1 MKAANVDHEGG
12 DARPRLVSRG
22 RWADL
27 LRVIL
32 MWVVGAIVLALTAA
46 IIPDL
51 YADRFTDWLWAAL
64 IIGIVGGLVR
74 PVLVAVSAR
83 IGWLAV
89 LLVAICGQALI
100 IHIGLE
106 LTPGIHAGSFWTA
119 FAAAWIAAIVTT
131 VLSWLIS
138 AGTDEAFT
146 ASLIRRAKTSKVQI
160 DDPEVEGVLFVQMD
174 GVPFPVM
181 QWALQSG
188 LLPNI
193 SRWLRDG
200 SHSLAEWSVQMPCTT
215 PASQLGIL
223 HGRVDSVP
231 AFRWY
236 DRDLGRL
243 LVANR
248 PADASIIEARASD
261 GRGLLA
267 DDGVSV
273 SNLFTGDAQRS
284 AMTMSRLQASRG
296 SAQTRRAVAWYLA
309 RPDGFARSL
318 SRTFAEV
325 FRERYQRARQVRRDI
340 QPRCHRGW
348 DFALLRSVS
357 NGVLRDMNTA
367 VVTDEMR
374 RGTRSIYVDYV
385 DYDEI
390 AHHAGMF
397 RPESLVA
404 LEGVDGVLG
413 CLEQIAAVTPRKY
426 RIVLLSDHGQSQGA
440 PFADRYGQ
448 DLAALCSE
456 LTAESV
462 SAVQDSVESWGR
474 AEGLLDDVTP
484 GDSMVVGRA
493 AKGVRKQVAESASAS
508 AEDSVVVLGSG
519 NLGLVYAKSDI
530 RLTKEDIEQRWPA
543 LIPGLVGHPGI
554 GFVAMLS
561 EGGPVAIGAEGV
573 RWLADG
579 RVEGVDPMAVYGNYA
594 AGNLLQA
601 VMMERSP
608 DLYVNSIVDPS
619 NMEVAAFEPLV
630 GCHGG
635 LGGWQDRGV
644 LITPSDLM
652 PDHQIKGADEMH
664 RLFVAILEQ
673 LGHRGPGRPG
683 SRESASAD
691 AETTLGPTD

>member
-1 MKAANVDHEGG
+1 MNAAGRDSNTSAAPVKAT
-12 DARPRLVSRG
+12 RG
-22 RWADL
+22 KWADVLRL
-27 LRVIL
+27 LL
-32 MWVVGAIVLALTAA
+32 MWVVGTVVLAITAA
-46 IIPDL
+46 IVPDL
-51 YADRFTDWLWAAL
+51 YADHFYDYIWAAL
-64 IIGIVGGLVR
+64 VIGIVGGLIR

-89 LLVAICGQALI
+89 LLVAIAGQALI

-119 FAAAWIAAIVTT
+119 FAAAWIAAIITT
-131 VLSWLIS
+131 IVSWLIS
-138 AGTDEAFT
+138 AGTDDAFT
-146 ASLIRRAKTSKVQI
+146 ATLVRRASKSGVQVE
-160 DDPEVEGVLFVQMD
+160 DPEVEGVLFVQMD
-174 GVPFPVM
+174 GVPYPVM

-223 HGRVDSVP
+223 HGRVDMVP

-236 DRDLGRL
+236 DRELGRL

-248 PADASIIEARASD
+248 PADAAVIEARASD

-325 FRERYQRARQVRRDI
+325 FRERYQRARQLRRDV

-348 DFALLRSVS
+348 DFAMLRSIS

-413 CLEQIAAVTPRKY
+413 CLEQVAAVTPRKY
-426 RIVLLSDHGQSQGA
+426 RIVLLSDHGQSQGQ

-448 DLAALCSE
+448 DLASLCAE
-456 LTAESV
+456 LTSESV
-462 SAVQDSVESWGR
+462 SAVQDSVESLGR

-484 GDSMVVGRA
+484 GDSNVVGRA
-493 AKGVRKQVAESASAS
+493 AKGVRKQVDESAETKT
-508 AEDSVVVLGSG
+508 EDQIFVLGSG
-519 NLGLVYAKSDI
+519 NLGLFYAKSDT
-530 RLTKEDIEQRWPA
+530 RMTKEDIEQRWPA
-543 LIPGLVGHPGI
+543 LIPGLVGHPGV
-554 GFVAMLS
+554 GFIAMLS
-561 EGGPVAIGAEGV
+561 ADGPVAIGVEGT

-579 RVEGVDPMAVYGNYA
+579 RVEGVDPMTAYGELA

-601 VMMERSP
+601 VLMERSP

-652 PDHQIKGADEMH
+652 PDHQIHGADQMH
-664 RLFVAILEQ
+664 QLLVSILEQ
-673 LGHRGPGRPG
+673 AGHRGPGRAGAPD
-683 SRESASAD
+683 SAPATVD
-691 AETTLGPTD
+691 